1 MKEKVNPLVNLN
13 AVGDIEITPEKIVN
27 SNKVFSYFP
36 SNNGESAMIDLI
48 SPFDDAIAT
57 EKTLGNL
64 IDNIITDESLYMN
77 NLDTYNYH
85 LAEELY
91 RRLEDVVRHNKSYV
105 YYNGFKKLIDPYV
118 NKDLGVNA
126 FGIAEPEIYSRFA
139 VNDCLYSTMFKQ
151 FKPNNVIEPSQVP
164 VVDLAQT
171 MYSNILG
178 TLILM
183 YSTWY
188 STLINNIID
197 NRLIDLDR
205 LGNDIYKSDYNEELE
220 DVKRF
225 PFAVSVLSEQANND
239 MELLRGIISTNVMQ
253 TVSEY
258 ISFYKYPSDAY
269 AKFKGK
275 YMSSLPENPNLPNL
289 KPKKIT
295 HNKYS
300 SLPANENVPQIIVRQ
315 VPVDKLQDAVM
326 GNIDK
331 EDFPI
336 VKSFNSIKDLQKALK
351 NHEINDNELIE
362 F

>member
-205 LGNDIYKSDYNEELE
+205 LGNAMIW
-220 DVKRF
+220 
-225 PFAVSVLSEQANND
+225 
-239 MELLRGIISTNVMQ
+239 
-253 TVSEY
+253 
-258 ISFYKYPSDAY
+258 SF
-269 AKFKGK
+269 
-275 YMSSLPENPNLPNL
+275 
-289 KPKKIT
+289 
-295 HNKYS
+295 
-300 SLPANENVPQIIVRQ
+300 
-315 VPVDKLQDAVM
+315 
-326 GNIDK
+326 
-331 EDFPI
+331 
-336 VKSFNSIKDLQKALK
+336 
-351 NHEINDNELIE
+351 
-362 F
+362 